1 LLGFSYAVPTEDVAR
16 EYEFMVLWHQHGGSG
31 LSMTRDDYLGL
42 DVAHRDWLVERINA
56 ERKAEAK
63 AINGK

>member
-1 LLGFSYAVPTEDVAR
+1 
-16 EYEFMVLWHQHGGSG
+16 MVLWHQHGGSG